1 MTVSY
6 DDAVPGDQV
15 DVDSQVGLG
24 CGVQGPKSYW
34 CSRVRGHGGQ
44 HVGNGHLGNV
54 YDVWPQEAA
63 STDDKVTLGLRANLA
78 RDLKDATWIHVA
90 AVVRPGASH
99 KDMLADVDRTIVGV
113 LVDAIRVL
121 ADRPLDP
128 EGLSALADFIES
140 E

>member
-44 HVGNGHLGNV
+44 HVGNGSLGNV
-54 YDVWPQEAA
+54 YDVWPAEDTTALI
-63 STDDKVTLGLRANLA
+63 DELI

-99 KDMLADVDRTIVGV
+99 KDMLADVDRTIAGV

-128 EGLSALADFIES
+128 EGLSALADRIET